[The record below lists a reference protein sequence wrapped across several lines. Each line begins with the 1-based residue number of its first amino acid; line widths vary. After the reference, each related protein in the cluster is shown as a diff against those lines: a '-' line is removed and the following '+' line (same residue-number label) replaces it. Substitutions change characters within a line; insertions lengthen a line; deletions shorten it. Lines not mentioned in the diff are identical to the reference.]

1 MCSKAFYV
9 HSCGHRSWGPL
20 QRCGNRYVC
29 PPENTLYY
37 PIRVNNPC
45 RFCRPRRRNAAVSAP
60 ATSAAAEALTSSP
73 GRFDVS
79 GVDDSVYGDGV
90 VFSSRGITFSD
101 SVERVSGRLFF
112 RGDYLYAG

>member
-1 MCSKAFYV
+1 M
-9 HSCGHRSWGPL
+9 
-20 QRCGNRYVC
+20 
-29 PPENTLYY
+29 
-37 PIRVNNPC
+37 
-45 RFCRPRRRNAAVSAP
+45 SAP

>member
-9 HSCGHRSWGPL
+9 HNCGHRSWGPL

-45 RFCRPRRRNAAVSAP
+45 RFCRPRRRN
-60 ATSAAAEALTSSP
+60 SAASAASRSASASASATTTTASPTGFP
-73 GRFDVS
+73 GRFDMG
-79 GVDDSVYGDGV
+79 GVDVCDGSLRPRDG
-90 VFSSRGITFSD
+90 FWNYMEGA
-101 SVERVSGRLFF
+101 SGRLYS
-112 RGDYLYAG
+112 GDYV